1 MAARHRAVRFIAAAT
16 AAAAALGVFTYGES
30 RPSADKI
37 NNASLIIGTYL
48 IDFEALNE
56 ENQAL
61 AEKNAEDKNQT
72 RVYYKSDL
80 NSGVW
85 YDITDAEN
93 VNDIL
98 LTNSRIV
105 DDSTIDALELTMYFK
120 ADGTV
125 VDLTTGSVVS
135 VQAIDSTVL
144 PAQIDACSSLVQQL
158 EIANSLVES
167 TDDYDDDN
175 DQETHQ
181 HNVYVAERDSLNAI
195 LAPVSDGATASLAK
209 KLNALDPVLNACEG
223 AAADSVAALK
233 VKLRAQLDKHCC
245 EVVYNRIEEQVS
257 NLSSPDKSDHADLIS
272 ALTDVQSA
280 LLEDIATLDS
290 SAGSDSSSGSGD
302 ETGSGDSTESGDG
315 TGSGNGSGSGSSF
328 GVGAAAKKQTELE
341 NSLIS
346 AAEDG
351 NISGAV
357 AEVDRLATL
366 AALVDGTSVDP
377 AKAADMAEE
386 LYTSAMDSI
395 SEISTAANNGG
406 LDGMTSQE
414 AATSFTAAI
423 KDAENYAKDSAFY
436 TAGDTSSAEY
446 NELTAEKLE
455 KLGRLLEE
463 LPEGSGSVAE
473 DLSAIARDSASD
485 ILDKAAAAGALA
497 DSAVSAEKSRTEA
510 LQKQIDDKY
519 DEYIDALSSGDD
531 ALADQKKSE
540 LDALIDMLAKE
551 QGNAA
556 ASIDEKY
563 SALFDAKNASDADK
577 IRAAQAEKDA
587 LKGLISDA
595 DAGLLDQFDDALS
608 AFEDKA
614 GKINADGSSQA
625 ESAYDDLKTA
635 LTNVPADCMSDDT
648 RAKALTYAASLLR
661 DNGVSALDRQLQDD
675 IAAAKAGQL
684 SPDSAAQDNS
694 DPSNPSA
701 PSTPGNTPGS
711 STLDDLYQYKLI
723 IPKYE
728 IYSNELSLELDGVV
742 YLDAEK
748 LAEFIG
754 AQFIRAKNIYVIKGE
769 DILMEFAAGDPAAYI
784 GDKLLALADP
794 PRVIGDTVYIPSGLF
809 AAGCGL
815 TETTENGTLFM
826 R

>member
-16 AAAAALGVFTYGES
+16 TAAAALGVFTYGES

-93 VNDIL
+93 VNDIM

-135 VQAIDSTVL
+135 VQTIDSTVL

-195 LAPVSDGATASLAK
+195 LAPVSDGTTASLAG

-245 EVVYNRIEEQVS
+245 EVVYNRIEKQVS

-302 ETGSGDSTESGDG
+302 STGSGDG
-315 TGSGNGSGSGSSF
+315 TGSGSSF

-357 AEVDRLATL
+357 AEADRLATL
-366 AALVDGTSVDP
+366 AAIIDGTSVDP
-377 AKAADMAEE
+377 AKAAEMAEE

-406 LDGMTSQE
+406 LGGMTSQE
-414 AATSFTAAI
+414 TATSFTAAI
-423 KDAENYAKDSAFY
+423 KDAENFAKDSAFY

-446 NELTAEKLE
+446 NGLTAEKLE

-463 LPEGSGSVAE
+463 LPEGSGAVAE
-473 DLSAIARDSASD
+473 DLSAIAQDSASD

-497 DSAVSAEKSRTEA
+497 DSAVSEEKSRTEA
-510 LQKQIDDKY
+510 LQKQIDSKY

-577 IRAAQAEKDA
+577 ARAAQAEKDA
-587 LKGLISDA
+587 LKGLIADA
-595 DAGLLDQFDDALS
+595 DTGLLDQFDDALS
-608 AFEDKA
+608 AFEDNA

-625 ESAYDDLKTA
+625 EGAYDDLKTA
-635 LTNVPADCMSDDT
+635 LTNVPSDCMSDDT

-684 SPDSAAQDNS
+684 SPDSAVPDTY

-728 IYSNELSLELDGVV
+728 IYSNDLSLELDGVV
-742 YLDAEK
+742 YLDPEK
-748 LAEFIG
+748 LSELIG
-754 AQFIRAKNIYVIKGE
+754 AQFIRAKNIYIIKGE

-794 PRVIGDTVYIPSGLF
+794 PKMIGDTVYIPSGLF